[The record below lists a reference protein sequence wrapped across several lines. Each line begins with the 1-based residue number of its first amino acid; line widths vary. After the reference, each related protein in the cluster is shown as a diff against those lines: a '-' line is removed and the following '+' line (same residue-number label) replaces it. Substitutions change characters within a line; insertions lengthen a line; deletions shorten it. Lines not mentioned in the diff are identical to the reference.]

1 MTSLKL
7 CFIFVLQEEEMFR
20 PNMFFLLLLPPIIFE
35 SGYSLHK
42 VSPCQTLILHVEV
55 LFGTYILLLVIFM
68 KFRIIALNSIIL
80 IIREWRM
87 QNLSLFNPECKEC
100 SLLLWTECWQGVR
113 YCAEVFFRGWRGFLP
128 PQSCT
133 RADVKDAK
141 WEGVGSE
148 VGKVASLSS

>member
-80 IIREWRM
+80 IIRE
-87 QNLSLFNPECKEC
+87 
-100 SLLLWTECWQGVR
+100 
-113 YCAEVFFRGWRGFLP
+113 
-128 PQSCT
+128 
-133 RADVKDAK
+133 
-141 WEGVGSE
+141 
-148 VGKVASLSS
+148 